1 MKISVTARKMELT
14 DAIRNY
20 AEEKIGK
27 LDKYMD
33 GILEAQILLR
43 VEKHWQV
50 AEGSVHAR
58 STDFTARDSS
68 DDLYA
73 AIDGLADKL
82 ERQLRKHKTRILN
95 RRKKRVE
102 VPGYESGSITV
113 LGALESEQVDRPVIK
128 EKILHLDRLTPT
140 EAISKMEVHGVHF
153 WVFNN
158 VATGHMGLV
167 YKREDDTYGLIQPE
181 D

>member
-14 DAIRNY
+14 EAIRNY
-20 AEEKIGK
+20 AEEKVGR
-27 LDKYMD
+27 LDKFMD
-33 GILEAQILLR
+33 GILEAQVLLR

-50 AEGSVHAR
+50 AECSLHAR
-58 STDFTARDSS
+58 STDFSARDSS

-82 ERQLRKHKTRILN
+82 ERQLRKHKTRMLS
-95 RRKKRVE
+95 RRKKAT
-102 VPGYESGSITV
+102 VPEGLDSGSITIFGEPV
-113 LGALESEQVDRPVIK
+113 GGQSERPIIK

-140 EAISKMEVHGVHF
+140 EAISRMEVHGDSF

-158 VATGHMGLV
+158 AATGNMGLV
-167 YKREDDTYGLIQPE
+167 YRREDGTYGLIQPE